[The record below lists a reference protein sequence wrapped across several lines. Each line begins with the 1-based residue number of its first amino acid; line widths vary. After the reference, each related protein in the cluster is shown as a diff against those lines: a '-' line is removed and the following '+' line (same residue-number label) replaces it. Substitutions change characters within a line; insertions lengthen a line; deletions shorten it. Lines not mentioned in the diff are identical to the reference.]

1 MKSFLPTNT
10 RRFYVSLS
18 PEDEQKI
25 NERVKQLFGDKAK
38 ISRSGYLVKL
48 ALLDIEKNIIARGEE
63 VHRTKW
69 GRTLTFNQKQ

>member
-1 MKSFLPTNT
+1 MKSVPQTNT

-18 PEDEQKI
+18 PDDEKKI
-25 NERVKQLFGDKAK
+25 NARVKELFGDKAK
-38 ISRSGYLVKL
+38 ISRSGYLIRL
-48 ALLDIEKNIIARGEE
+48 AMLDIEKNIIARGEE